1 MFNRQ
6 KLFWLTHTTSAIV
19 TPVDCESEIWDG
31 GFSEHVC
38 NAIRDTNTHTHT
50 HCWYKRNEA
59 LSIASCTHLV
69 HVVCF
74 AHSVALT
81 FCCFSWAAPFFH
93 LLSGTKELVGER
105 ECGKKA
111 NISSALQKSTTDP
124 KKRETIKYE
133 EVTLSPWTKSWHKQ
147 VGVGVFVNQPIFS
160 LLGRA
165 GLRTVQSI
173 SIRLAL
179 VNTSK
184 RYKCR
189 KNVWRCKASEN

>member
-38 NAIRDTNTHTHT
+38 NAIRDTNTHTH
-50 HCWYKRNEA
+50 CRYKRNEA

-81 FCCFSWAAPFFH
+81 FCCFSWAALFFH

-105 ECGKKA
+105 EFGKKA

-124 KKRETIKYE
+124 KKEKQSNMKKWHSLRELRVDINKLGWVFLLKKRAWEQYR
-133 EVTLSPWTKSWHKQ
+133 VSASDWLLWTHP
-147 VGVGVFVNQPIFS
+147 ND
-160 LLGRA
+160 
-165 GLRTVQSI
+165 
-173 SIRLAL
+173 
-179 VNTSK
+179 TSAEKMSDDAK
-184 RYKCR
+184 RVKI
-189 KNVWRCKASEN
+189 N